1 MINQRYISLKFF
13 RNQRVEIVCTYL
25 SPRAGNANCRAVG
38 HFRLGGEQ
46 RANHLAQNVMTAYPI
61 FRGCD
66 FDSPSPALR
75 PRCCILCVFGVVL
88 CLLSQSCTTEESIM
102 ASIAR
107 QSPMLRQSCL
117 SAFRSSPLVNRNAA
131 GVSQMVAFHASAKKQ
146 ILPPLPREL
155 ALFLG
160 EYWD

>member
-1 MINQRYISLKFF
+1 
-13 RNQRVEIVCTYL
+13 
-25 SPRAGNANCRAVG
+25 
-38 HFRLGGEQ
+38 
-46 RANHLAQNVMTAYPI
+46 
-61 FRGCD
+61 
-66 FDSPSPALR
+66 
-75 PRCCILCVFGVVL
+75 
-88 CLLSQSCTTEESIM
+88 M

-155 ALFLG
+155 ALFWGGGVFGIERLEFDGGVSGWHTGTPHG
-160 EYWD
+160 E

>member
-1 MINQRYISLKFF
+1 
-13 RNQRVEIVCTYL
+13 
-25 SPRAGNANCRAVG
+25 
-38 HFRLGGEQ
+38 
-46 RANHLAQNVMTAYPI
+46 
-61 FRGCD
+61 
-66 FDSPSPALR
+66 
-75 PRCCILCVFGVVL
+75 
-88 CLLSQSCTTEESIM
+88 M

-155 ALFLG
+155 ALFWGGGGEFLG
-160 EYWD
+160 LSAWNSMVVFLGGIPGRPMGND